1 MTHSN
6 TRVEDLAKMAGVSI
20 STVSRALNDHP
31 LISLKTKK
39 RIWALARENNYPFRS
54 SMPAAPLGSEGSIV
68 VVTPHMQGRP
78 LPLSHPFFLELL
90 ASIGAAARQIGRAS
104 CRERVCQYVE
114 ISGVAV
120 SLKKKTTR

>member
-54 SMPAAPLGSEGSIV
+54 SMPAAPLGSAGSIV

-90 ASIGAAARQIGRAS
+90 ASIGEAARARQCGFPVSRSEERRGGKEGVSTGRL
-104 CRERVCQYVE
+104 RW
-114 ISGVAV
+114 
-120 SLKKKTTR
+120 

>member
-6 TRVEDLAKMAGVSI
+6 TRLEDLAKMAGVSI

-78 LPLSHPFFLELL
+78 LPLSHPFRSEEHTSEL
-90 ASIGAAARQIGRAS
+90 Q
-104 CRERVCQYVE
+104 
-114 ISGVAV
+114 
-120 SLKKKTTR
+120 SLMRLSYA